1 MLTIAEFA
9 KRYDLPESTAR
20 FYCKRFRD
28 FLPHSGQGKRR
39 RYHEES
45 LPVFE
50 AILQGMGQEKNA
62 ALVEEFLTRRFQR
75 RGVTAP
81 RTVAQASDALP
92 TGLSAAPAAPPEQ
105 GRLETIMQQQA
116 EALQQVA
123 AVLQSLSQGRAP
135 TADTASQE
143 LSSRLLALE
152 EQVVQLQKEVRS
164 LRSLQDDAERIHQQD
179 LELLRKWLGHLAK
192 EHNRERQAG

>member
-9 KRYDLPESTAR
+9 KRYELPESTAR

-62 ALVEEFLTRRFQR
+62 AMVEEFLTRRFQR

-81 RTVAQASDALP
+81 RTVAQMPDTHPTTLP
-92 TGLSAAPAAPPEQ
+92 EVPLAPPEQ
-105 GRLETIMQQQA
+105 GRLETIMQRQA

-123 AVLQSLSQGRAP
+123 EALQSLSQGREPA
-135 TADTASQE
+135 ADSATNE
-143 LSSRLLALE
+143 LADRLQALE
-152 EQVVQLQKEVRS
+152 AKVEELQKEIRG

-179 LELLRKWLGHLAK
+179 LEQLRKWLGHLAK
-192 EHNRERQAG
+192 EQTRERQQG

>member
-81 RTVAQASDALP
+81 RPFARTPDTP
-92 TGLSAAPAAPPEQ
+92 SAAAPPEQ
-105 GRLETIMQQQA
+105 GRLESIMEQQA

-123 AVLQSLSQGRAP
+123 AALQSLAQGREP
-135 TADTASQE
+135 STDNTSQE
-143 LSSRLLALE
+143 LSGRLQALE
-152 EQVVQLQKEVRS
+152 ENVAQLQKEVRT

-179 LELLRKWLGHLAK
+179 LEQLRKWLGHLAK
-192 EHNRERQAG
+192 EHTRERQAG

>member
-45 LPVFE
+45 IPVFE

-62 ALVEEFLTRRFQR
+62 ALVEDFLTRRFQR

-81 RTVAQASDALP
+81 RTVAREPNALP
-92 TGLSAAPAAPPEQ
+92 TAPAAPPEQ
-105 GRLETIMQQQA
+105 GRLETIMQQQT

-123 AVLQSLSQGRAP
+123 AVLQSLAQERTPA
-135 TADTASQE
+135 ADTASQE
-143 LSSRLLALE
+143 LSGRLQALE
-152 EQVVQLQKEVRS
+152 ENVAQLQKEVRS

-179 LELLRKWLGHLAK
+179 LEQLRKWLGHLAK
-192 EHNRERQAG
+192 EHTRERQAG

>member
-45 LPVFE
+45 IPVFE

-62 ALVEEFLTRRFQR
+62 ALVEEVLTRSFQR

-81 RTVAQASDALP
+81 RPLARIPDTPPV
-92 TGLSAAPAAPPEQ
+92 APAAPFEQ
-105 GRLETIMQQQA
+105 ARLESIMQQQA

-123 AVLQSLSQGRAP
+123 AVLQFLAQGRAP
-135 TADTASQE
+135 AADTSSRE
-143 LSSRLLALE
+143 LSDRLQALE
-152 EQVVQLQKEVRS
+152 NKVTELQREVRS

-179 LELLRKWLGHLAK
+179 LEQLRKWLGHLAK
-192 EHNRERQAG
+192 EHTRERQAG